1 MNNIENN
8 LFAEH
13 HTHRHTLRK
22 AIVLSVIVVLILL
35 AAGSLRYI
43 SNIRDAQALE
53 QQTQRNLI
61 RTVNIAH
68 AKADKLQNTLVL
80 PASLRGYSEST
91 LYARSNGYISAWY
104 KNIGD
109 NVQRGDLLAKIE
121 APEQTQELAQAQ
133 ATREQVRTRL
143 ALAKSTQERWEILR
157 QHDSVPQQELEEK
170 RSNYQQTQAELAVID
185 ANIQRLQQLESFR
198 RVTAPFTGVVTQ
210 RSVDIGDLI
219 SANGK
224 ALFALAQ
231 TDKLRL
237 SLGIPQIYAG
247 EIKVSQEVN
256 ISISG
261 VREKF
266 QGKIEHIAGAIDP
279 ATRARQIEV
288 VLDNIEHKLIPGA
301 YAEVS
306 IHLTKPVP
314 AQMIPASALL
324 IKQDEPYVVVVNK
337 QHKIEFHPIKIGR
350 DLGKT
355 IEVIAGVSHDDALV
369 LSPSELLEA
378 GEKVNPKL
386 IVLKDSENKDKD
398 SKDKKEDKNPDAA
411 NTRGKV

>member
-1 MNNIENN
+1 MNNIEKN
-8 LFAEH
+8 LFAEQ

-22 AIVLSVIVVLILL
+22 AIGLSTLLVLILL
-35 AAGSLRYI
+35 VAGGMRYT
-43 SNIRDAQALE
+43 SNIREAKALE

-61 RTVNIAH
+61 RTVNITH

-80 PASLRGYSEST
+80 PASLRGYSESI

-109 NVQRGDLLAKIE
+109 SVQRGDLLAKIE

-133 ATREQVRTRL
+133 ASREQVRTRL

-170 RSNYQQTQAELAVID
+170 RSNYQQIQAELAVVD

-198 RVTAPFTGVVTQ
+198 RITAPFAGVVTR

-219 SANGK
+219 AVNGK
-224 ALFALAQ
+224 ELFALAQ

-279 ATRARQIEV
+279 VTRSRQIEV
-288 VLDNIEHKLIPGA
+288 VLDNPEHKLIPGA

-306 IHLTKPVP
+306 IHLTKPIP

-324 IKQDEPYVVVVNK
+324 IKNDEPYVAVVDK
-337 QHKIEFHPIKIGR
+337 QQKIQFHPIKIGR
-350 DLGKT
+350 DLGKS
-355 IEVIAGVSHDDALV
+355 IEVIAGVSPDDALV

-378 GEKVNPKL
+378 GEKVTAKL

-398 SKDKKEDKNPDAA
+398 SKDKKEEKTSDAA
-411 NTRGKV
+411 NARGKS

>member
-13 HTHRHTLRK
+13 HTHRHTLHK
-22 AIVLSVIVVLILL
+22 ATALSVILVLILL
-35 AAGSLRYI
+35 AVGGLRYLA
-43 SNIRDAQALE
+43 NIRDAKALE

-80 PASLRGYSEST
+80 PASLRGYSESI

-109 NVQRGDLLAKIE
+109 SVQRGDLLAKIE
-121 APEQTQELAQAQ
+121 APEQTQELVQAQ
-133 ATREQVRTRL
+133 ATREQIRTRL
-143 ALAKSTQERWEILR
+143 ALAKSTQDRSEILR

-170 RSNYQQTQAELAVID
+170 RSNYQQAQAELAVID

-198 RVTAPFTGVVTQ
+198 RITAPFNGVITQ

-279 ATRARQIEV
+279 ATRSRQIEV
-288 VLDNIEHKLIPGA
+288 VLDNTEHKLIPGA

-324 IKQDEPYVVVVNK
+324 IKQDEPYVVVVNQ

-355 IEVIAGVSHDDALV
+355 IEVIAGVSAGDALV

-386 IVLKDSENKDKD
+386 IALKDSENKDKD
-398 SKDKKEDKNPDAA
+398 GKDKKEEKNPDTA
-411 NTRGKV
+411 NARGKA